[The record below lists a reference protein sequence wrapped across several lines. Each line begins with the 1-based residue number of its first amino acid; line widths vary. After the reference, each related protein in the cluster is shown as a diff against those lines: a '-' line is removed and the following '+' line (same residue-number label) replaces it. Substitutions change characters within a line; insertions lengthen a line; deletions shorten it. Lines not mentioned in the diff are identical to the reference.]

1 MAMSQGAQKVIGIG
15 VFVVCAAVI
24 GMGEMDKK
32 KAVKDYNGYFKRIK
46 PLMSQQDA
54 LLTEV
59 GQTNP
64 LEAANKAKGW
74 TKKAHE
80 IKDKLSKK
88 APSNA
93 ELTPMHDKIME
104 ATGYYV
110 EAFEVLEKSV
120 GQEEL
125 GPQFK
130 EKLEKWQAA
139 LKEIDKLQQAYA
151 KEHDLEIK

>member
-32 KAVKDYNGYFKRIK
+32 KAVKDYNAYFTKIK
-46 PLMSQQDA
+46 PYMTQQDA

-59 GQTNP
+59 GKTNP
-64 LEAANKAKGW
+64 LEAADKSKGW
-74 TKKAHE
+74 TEKANK
-80 IKDKLSKK
+80 IKDDLSKR

-104 ATGYYV
+104 AVGYFV
-110 EAFEVLEKSV
+110 EAFEILEKSV
-120 GQEEL
+120 GKEEL

-130 EKLEKWQAA
+130 EKLEKWQKA
-139 LKEIDKLQQAYA
+139 LQEIDKLQQAYA

>member
-1 MAMSQGAQKVIGIG
+1 MAMSQGAQKVLGIG

-24 GMGEMDKK
+24 GMGEIDKK
-32 KAVKDYNGYFKRIK
+32 TAVKDYNAYFKGIK
-46 PLMSQQDA
+46 PYMSQQDA

-59 GQTNP
+59 GNTNP
-64 LEAANKAKGW
+64 LEAATKAKGW
-74 TKKAHE
+74 TEKARG

-88 APSNA
+88 APTNA
-93 ELTPMHDKIME
+93 ELKPMHDKIME

-110 EAFEVLEKSV
+110 EAFEILETSV

-125 GPQFK
+125 GPKFK
-130 EKLEKWQAA
+130 EKLEKWQKA
-139 LKEIDKLQQAYA
+139 LQEIDTLQKAYA